1 MSEKKIIAN
10 SSPIILSS
18 KIDFFPVLKKIYQ
31 RIIIPEGVYSEIT
44 SKSDSQIERILEDQF
59 LQVKTA
65 QNIEKINSLSRF
77 LGRGEIECIV
87 LSEEIKADTLIIDD
101 KKGRYYAESSGIKTI
116 GIVGLIIKAYRS
128 HLIDDFS
135 QWLNRLKEAGFW
147 IKKEF
152 LEEIIR
158 TVQR

>member
-1 MSEKKIIAN
+1 MSKKKIVAN
-10 SSPIILSS
+10 SSPIILSA
-18 KIDFFPVLKKIYQ
+18 KIDFLPVLKKMYQ
-31 RIIIPEGVYSEIT
+31 RIFIPEGVHSEIT
-44 SKSDSQIERILEDQF
+44 SKKDSQIEKVLEDQF

-65 QNIEKINSLSRF
+65 QNTEKINSLSKF

-101 KKGRYYAESSGIKTI
+101 KKGRYYAESSKIKTI
-116 GIVGLIIKAYRS
+116 GIVGLIINAYRT

-135 QWLNRLKEAGFW
+135 QRLNRLKEVGFW